1 MKKRIFLIPI
11 ILIFLVAFFVNYSC
25 SSDSETANA
34 PTVFVPVVITSNILN
49 VSQTSAIGGGS
60 ITSDGGSNIFA
71 KGVCWNTSSNPTI
84 ALNSKTIDGAG
95 SNSFS
100 STLSSL
106 IVGTTYYVRAY
117 ATNSKGTAY
126 GNEVVFTTANT
137 NLPTLTTTNISSIT
151 QTTAISGGEIAND
164 GGGTVTSRG
173 ICWSTNPNPTIA
185 GITKTVDGSGIGLFS
200 STLSGLITGT
210 TYYVRAYATNSAGTS
225 YGNEISFTT
234 GTIAIGQNYE
244 GGVIGYMLQPGDS
257 GYIAGQNHG
266 LIVAS
271 SDQGTNLIWGCVGLN
286 IAGTSASI
294 GSGQTN
300 TTTIVN
306 NCSTNGI
313 AAKICSD
320 LILNGYDDWFLPSK
334 EELNKLYLNKTTI
347 GGFDN
352 NQSYL
357 SSTQNDNTN
366 PYPYQFAWGVSFNN
380 GAWFNAYKTDAFYN
394 VRAIRKF

>member
-151 QTTAISGGEIAND
+151 
-164 GGGTVTSRG
+164 
-173 ICWSTNPNPTIA
+173 
-185 GITKTVDGSGIGLFS
+185 
-200 STLSGLITGT
+200 
-210 TYYVRAYATNSAGTS
+210 
-225 YGNEISFTT
+225 
-234 GTIAIGQNYE
+234 
-244 GGVIGYMLQPGDS
+244 
-257 GYIAGQNHG
+257 
-266 LIVAS
+266 
-271 SDQGTNLIWGCVGLN
+271 
-286 IAGTSASI
+286 
-294 GSGQTN
+294 
-300 TTTIVN
+300 
-306 NCSTNGI
+306 
-313 AAKICSD
+313 
-320 LILNGYDDWFLPSK
+320 
-334 EELNKLYLNKTTI
+334 KLL
-347 GGFDN
+347 
-352 NQSYL
+352 L
-357 SSTQNDNTN
+357 
-366 PYPYQFAWGVSFNN
+366 
-380 GAWFNAYKTDAFYN
+380 
-394 VRAIRKF
+394 